1 MNAPVTELNDPTA
14 LMIRRTFDA
23 DMRTLWAAL
32 TDPKAWMQWMG
43 AKMATP
49 KRCEADLRVGGA
61 WLIEMRGNETGD
73 DHNVKGEF
81 VEVDEPTRVSFTWAW
96 YSQPD
101 AVSLVT
107 YALSDAGNG
116 KTTLT
121 LSHERFASTEARDG
135 HSMGWNASLD
145 TLETYLSA

>member
-1 MNAPVTELNDPTA
+1 MNAPVTEMVDDTA

-23 DMRTLWAAL
+23 DVQTLWNAL

-49 KRCEADLRVGGA
+49 QRTEADLRVGGA
-61 WLIEMRGNETGD
+61 WLIEMKGNESGD
-73 DHNVKGEF
+73 AHNVKGEF
-81 VEVDEPTRVSFTWAW
+81 TEVDEPNRVSFTWAW
-96 YSQPD
+96 YSTPD
-101 AVSLVT
+101 AVSQVT
-107 YALSDAGNG
+107 YALKDAGGG

-121 LSHERFASTEARDG
+121 LTHKRFASIEARNG

-145 TLETYLSA
+145 TLATYISG